1 MWLGKAEMSFELQ
14 MPNMISNFAKSE
26 EQNYEI

>member
-14 MPNMISNFAKSE
+14 MPNMIIKFRLIGGTKL
-26 EQNYEI
+26 